1 MRAAVRRNQLRA
13 KLREGGV
20 LVGTFLNFPDPS
32 LVEFTGLAGFDWI
45 LIDAEHEGIGVATC
59 YELVRAA
66 DAVGLATVVR
76 VPHSA
81 AEVMLGYAESGVNAV
96 LGPHIDSARAARDLV
111 AALAYP
117 PRGVRGFSATSRAAN
132 YGLTQQPLEYLEA
145 SGKHALPIA
154 LLEDAAAVDELDAI
168 CQVDGLEVLT
178 IGPGDLAAS
187 MGYPGRP
194 QEPAVRRC
202 IGEMAAKVVARGKHL
217 MLAAPTAEAARVAV
231 EAGARL
237 VVTSNAALL
246 RDGMRAYLDA
256 VREVAGA

>member
-1 MRAAVRRNQLRA
+1 MRAAVRGNRLRA
-13 KLREGGV
+13 RLHEGGV

-32 LVEFTGLAGFDWI
+32 LVEFTGLAGFDWV

-59 YELVRAA
+59 CELVRAA

-81 AEVMLGYAESGVNAV
+81 AEVVLGYAECGVDAV
-96 LGPHIDSARAARDLV
+96 LGPHIDSAQAARDLV

-117 PRGVRGFSATSRAAN
+117 PRGVRGFSASSRAAN

-145 SGKHALPIA
+145 SGEHTLPIA
-154 LLEDAAAVDELDAI
+154 LLEDDAAMGELDAI
-168 CQVDGLEVLT
+168 CKVDGLEVFT

-194 QEPAVRRC
+194 QEPAVRQR
-202 IGEMAAKVVARGKHL
+202 IGDMTAELVARGKHL
-217 MLAAPTAEAARVAV
+217 MLAAPTGEAARAAV

-256 VREVAGA
+256 VRAVAEA